1 VIVVDTN
8 VIAYLFLPGEYTAE
22 ARRTLQRDPRWTA
35 PLLWRSE
42 LRNVLATA
50 MRRGHV
56 ALNDALEVFDAA
68 GDLMAGG
75 EFEVAPEA
83 VLRLAARSH
92 CSAYDC
98 EFVALAQ
105 ELGVVLVTG
114 DRQIVEEFADT
125 AQVLTQFGADRTGA

>member
-8 VIAYLFLPGEYTAE
+8 VIAYLLLPGDQTAA
-22 ARRTLQRDPRWTA
+22 ARRTLQRDPRWAA

-50 MRRGHV
+50 MRRGHL
-56 ALNDALEVFDAA
+56 ALTDARDVMETA
-68 GDLMAGG
+68 GDLMVGG
-75 EFEVAPEA
+75 EFEVASDA
-83 VLRLAARSH
+83 VLRLAARSN

-105 ELGVVLVTG
+105 ELGVVLVTS
-114 DRQIVEEFADT
+114 DQQIVAEFADT
-125 AQVLTQFGADRTGA
+125 AQPLTEFGGSRADT

>member
-1 VIVVDTN
+1 MIVVDTN

-22 ARRTLQRDPRWTA
+22 ARRTLQRDSRWTA

-50 MRRGHV
+50 MRGGHL

-75 EFEVAPEA
+75 EFDVASEA
-83 VLRLAARSH
+83 VLRLAARSA

-98 EFVALAQ
+98 EFVVLAQ
-105 ELGVVLVTG
+105 QLGIVLVTA
-114 DRQIVEEFADT
+114 DRQVLAEFADT
-125 AQVLTQFGADRTGA
+125 AQALTQFGCSRDET